1 MEEVYTFYNE
11 EGAAMAEGSLHSERE
26 RFQGRK
32 VGTDHVVVVSIE
44 AIFDNGVSLYPDP
57 MEEDNVLCLG
67 QFALYIETA
76 K

>member
-11 EGAAMAEGSLHSERE
+11 EGAAMAEGSLHPERE
-26 RFQGRK
+26 RFHGRK
-32 VGTDHVVVVSIE
+32 VNADHVVVSIE